1 MRLHQ
6 PVGIFL
12 LLWPCLVSLS
22 MASKG
27 QLDLTLILIFTIGSI
42 VMRSAGCIFNDIV
55 DYKIDGK
62 VDRTKT
68 RPLASKKIS
77 RKNAIKLLISLLGVA
92 LLLLFFLNRL
102 AILISLASLPLIA
115 LYPFCKRFTNWPQLC
130 LGLTF
135 NLGALVAWAA
145 VIPKLSAAPI
155 ILYIA
160 FVFWTLGYDTIYA
173 HQDREDDIKLGL
185 KSTAIHLGEKTEKYI
200 NLFYTLTATLVVF
213 AFSSVGPSL
222 HFYAFMTLPVIVLF
236 WQVKTLDIDDRAN
249 CARRFKSNVLVGAL
263 FFVASIAAKV

>member
-1 MRLHQ
+1 MLKQIKPYLELMRLHQ

-92 LLLLFFLNRL
+92 LLLLFFLPADLVLSTVHL
-102 AILISLASLPLIA
+102 A
-115 LYPFCKRFTNWPQLC
+115 
-130 LGLTF
+130 
-135 NLGALVAWAA
+135 
-145 VIPKLSAAPI
+145 
-155 ILYIA
+155 
-160 FVFWTLGYDTIYA
+160 
-173 HQDREDDIKLGL
+173 L
-185 KSTAIHLGEKTEKYI
+185 K
-200 NLFYTLTATLVVF
+200 
-213 AFSSVGPSL
+213 FS
-222 HFYAFMTLPVIVLF
+222 
-236 WQVKTLDIDDRAN
+236 
-249 CARRFKSNVLVGAL
+249 
-263 FFVASIAAKV
+263 